1 MPQASIWDG
10 SSTFTTGSTPFG
22 FYDTDSD
29 FQTEADNFAKWCAK
43 RLGYPIMDVELNSGS
58 FYAILEESITE
69 YSAQVNQYN
78 IKDNLLSLQGQSTG
92 SNLTHR
98 NVTQTF
104 GRTIQISEQ
113 YGTAANVGGSV
124 TLKSGSITL
133 ATDQQTYD
141 LQSVWANVSESNK
154 RIEVQRVFNYGEAAI
169 SRFYDPYAGSFDQR
183 QMLDNFGMGNVSPAI
198 SFILKRN
205 ICISSSGVN
214 GTCSSPSSPSS
225 LLDILYGLI

>member
-78 IKDNLLSLQGQSTG
+78 IKNNL
-92 SNLTHR
+92 
-98 NVTQTF
+98 
-104 GRTIQISEQ
+104 I
-113 YGTAANVGGSV
+113 
-124 TLKSGSITL
+124 
-133 ATDQQTYD
+133 
-141 LQSVWANVSESNK
+141 
-154 RIEVQRVFNYGEAAI
+154 
-169 SRFYDPYAGSFDQR
+169 
-183 QMLDNFGMGNVSPAI
+183 
-198 SFILKRN
+198 
-205 ICISSSGVN
+205 
-214 GTCSSPSSPSS
+214 
-225 LLDILYGLI
+225 